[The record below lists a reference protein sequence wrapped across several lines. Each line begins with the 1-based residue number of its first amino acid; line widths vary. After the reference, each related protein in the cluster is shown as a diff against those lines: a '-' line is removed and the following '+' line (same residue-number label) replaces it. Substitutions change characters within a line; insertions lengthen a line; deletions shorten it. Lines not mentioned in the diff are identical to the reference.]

1 MLRFYAGAVGHLVQL
16 VTSTDAGVRR
26 HACLA
31 LAAVAAHSGELA
43 EAVVAA
49 DAFPRA
55 LTGLKFPADE
65 RVRRAAALLV
75 REVRVLSTRQETQ
88 PADHPYV
95 VDERGRR
102 AAALLVRRI
111 CPKSRQCLPNRHCP
125 INKCVRRR
133 RPACAQGAPS

>member
-1 MLRFYAGAVGHLVQL
+1 MLRCHAGAVGHLVQL
-16 VTSTDAGVRR
+16 LTSTDGGVRR

-75 REVRVLSTRQETQ
+75 REVRLQCNVYQI
-88 PADHPYV
+88 
-95 VDERGRR
+95 VDTFIR
-102 AAALLVRRI
+102 
-111 CPKSRQCLPNRHCP
+111 
-125 INKCVRRR
+125 
-133 RPACAQGAPS
+133 

>member
-1 MLRFYAGAVGHLVQL
+1 MPAGAVGHLVQL

-31 LAAVAAHSGELA
+31 LAAVAGHSAELA

-75 REVRVLSTRQETQ
+75 REARPVGSQ
-88 PADHPYV
+88 PS
-95 VDERGRR
+95 G
-102 AAALLVRRI
+102 
-111 CPKSRQCLPNRHCP
+111 
-125 INKCVRRR
+125 
-133 RPACAQGAPS
+133 